1 MKQFQTLRRRF
12 RTWDYNRNSNI
23 KYYNFWLDQ
32 RPEEMWFTRFIQSNF
47 PNKKLPRINFTSV
60 LGSIDE
66 MKDNRRGLNIFYTGE
81 NLHADRFS
89 VQRNMFEKQ
98 HYDLSLGFD
107 TSDASNYLRLPLWI
121 LWCFP
126 PDANRKTINKIV
138 QAMRYPTIG
147 DRKEFCCLIC
157 SHDQSG
163 IRSQIMDKLSTIGAI
178 TSAGRFRNNTDA
190 LQKEFNDDKVSF
202 MRQFK
207 FAICPENSDAFGY
220 VTEKI
225 FDAIL
230 SGCIPIYT
238 GSSNQP
244 EPTLINSNAIIFWNP
259 AADNNTMSE
268 TVKLLGNSP
277 QAYMNFAMQAR
288 LTDDAEEVVWQYYA
302 GLKKHFEQLL
312 S

>member
-1 MKQFQTLRRRF
+1 
-12 RTWDYNRNSNI
+12 
-23 KYYNFWLDQ
+23 
-32 RPEEMWFTRFIQSNF
+32 
-47 PNKKLPRINFTSV
+47 
-60 LGSIDE
+60 
-66 MKDNRRGLNIFYTGE
+66 
-81 NLHADRFS
+81 
-89 VQRNMFEKQ
+89 
-98 HYDLSLGFD
+98 
-107 TSDASNYLRLPLWI
+107 
-121 LWCFP
+121 
-126 PDANRKTINKIV
+126 
-138 QAMRYPTIG
+138 MRYPTIG

-163 IRSQIMDKLSTIGAI
+163 IRSQIMDRLSTIGTI